1 MKTIEEIILSL
12 IQDQKRVF
20 LTGVGQFS
28 VERHSASI
36 HPVTHEMTPPHSIL
50 EFSKAATG
58 DDDQLIN
65 AVRVAHNIS
74 FEDAYEKVNQYL
86 AIIRNTFSNTKSF
99 SIDRVCTVKEVGQ
112 EAYIVIPFEGV
123 VLDKNDIGLTD
134 IKTTVQT
141 APKVTEVPQPVAPIP
156 VVTPIPVSESKTEV
170 IKPEPII
177 MEEQNIQNEPTQ
189 PEVPTQPEFT
199 EEPKPAKKKNRKG
212 VWIFIILLLFAIM
225 GVVGYL
231 FKDDIM
237 TIMACKRA
245 EVKTDTTSVVVQK
258 TDSVVKEVLVT
269 SDTAVTSEPAVV
281 ETEPVVEQP
290 AVQQTVRK
298 KVNTGEKAD
307 LSVVVYAP
315 KDGGKYYVIAM
326 SFKSIENASKGV
338 KQLKRKG
345 YNPVVIDKNEQG
357 LYRVA
362 YKPGYETE
370 RLARDF
376 ADELYEKQNLD
387 PWIVKY

>member
-12 IQDQKRVF
+12 IQDQKRVY
-20 LTGVGQFS
+20 LTGVGQFT

-50 EFSKAATG
+50 EFAKASAG
-58 DDDQLIN
+58 DEDQLIN
-65 AVRVAHNIS
+65 AVREAQNIS
-74 FEDAYEKVNQYL
+74 FDEAYDKVNQYL
-86 AIIRNTFSNTKSF
+86 AIVRNTFSNTKSF

-112 EAYIVIPFEGV
+112 DAYLVVPFEEV
-123 VLDKNDIGLTD
+123 VLDKNDIGLKD

-141 APKVTEVPQPVAPIP
+141 ASKVDITPSAAAPVPVAPPMP
-156 VVTPIPVSESKTEV
+156 VNKPETEV
-170 IKPEPII
+170 IKPEPKI

-189 PEVPTQPEFT
+189 PEMPVTPEIS
-199 EEPKPAKKKNRKG
+199 EEPKPEKKKSKKG
-212 VWIFIILLLFAIM
+212 VWIFIIILLFAIM
-225 GVVGYL
+225 GVLGYL

-237 TIMACKRA
+237 SIVTGEKV
-245 EVKTDTTSVVVQK
+245 EVKPDTTSQAVQKVDTLAKEVVQ
-258 TDSVVKEVLVT
+258 TP
-269 SDTAVTSEPAVV
+269 DTAQTSEPEVAT
-281 ETEPVVEQP
+281 TEPVVEQP
-290 AVQQTVRK
+290 AVQPTATK
-298 KVNTGEKAD
+298 KVNVGEKAD
-307 LSVVVYAP
+307 LSVIVYAP
-315 KDGGKYYVIAM
+315 KNAGKYYVIAM
-326 SFKSIENASKGV
+326 SFKDLGNASKGV

-362 YKPGYETE
+362 YKPGYDTE

>member
-12 IQDQKRVF
+12 IQDKKRLY
-20 LTGVGQFS
+20 LTGIGQFS

-36 HPVTHEMTPPHSIL
+36 HPVTHEMTPPHSTL
-50 EFSKAATG
+50 EFSKATTG
-58 DDDQLIN
+58 DENQLAN
-65 AVRVAHNIS
+65 AVREAHNIS

-86 AIIRNTFSNTKSF
+86 SIIGNTFSNTKSF
-99 SIDRVCTVKEVGQ
+99 SIDQVCTVKEVGK
-112 EAYIVIPFEGV
+112 EIYTVIPFEGV
-123 VLDKNDIGLTD
+123 IIDKNDIGLTD
-134 IKTTVQT
+134 VKATLQT
-141 APKVTEVPQPVAPIP
+141 APKVEKNPPVAIPIP
-156 VVTPIPVSESKTEV
+156 VVTPSPIVEIKTEV
-170 IKPEPII
+170 IKPEPKI

-189 PEVPTQPEFT
+189 PEVPAQPEIT
-199 EEPKPAKKKNRKG
+199 EEPKPAKKKSRKG

-237 TIMACKRA
+237 MMVSGEKQEALI
-245 EVKTDTTSVVVQK
+245 DTASAVVQK
-258 TDSVVKEVLVT
+258 TDSVVKEAVAVAP
-269 SDTAVTSEPAVV
+269 DIAVTPEPAVV

-290 AVQQTVRK
+290 VAVQQTVRK
-298 KVNTGEKAD
+298 KGERAD

-315 KDGGKYYVIAM
+315 KNAGKFYVIAM

-376 ADELYEKQNLD
+376 ADDLYEKQSLD